1 MNWLV
6 LVIVATILDAIRI
19 FIDNYVSDYYF
30 KGRDSIA
37 QKYFYGICYIV
48 TVAPLLIIFGADI
61 LSAGIWSILL
71 FILSGFMHGLS
82 GIPYFKAL
90 EIDNSTNMGIFIQ
103 LAPVLYL
110 VLGWMFLGETF
121 SPLQLVAIAVILLA
135 PILIVVTTR
144 KRSRKIR
151 LRAVFY
157 SFIYVL
163 IAVVSNLIFV
173 QANTNGPGLIPEI
186 ALVLVGKALA
196 NFAIIL
202 ARPKYRKRFKT
213 IAKASHYKVLR
224 PMICNHVV
232 GFIKEFAYRGALVMA
247 PAVAVA
253 SAASDSVTPV
263 VIFFLGIVLSIIWP
277 NFGRENLKRKNVIV
291 HLIATVLVVAGIVM
305 LQF

>member
-6 LVIVATILDAIRI
+6 LVIVATILDATRI

-48 TVAPLLIIFGADI
+48 TVTPLLVIFGADI
-61 LSAGIWSILL
+61 FSAGIWSILL
-71 FILSGFMHGLS
+71 FILSGFLHGIS

-90 EIDNSTNMGIFIQ
+90 ELDNSTNMGIFIQ

-135 PILIVVTTR
+135 PILIVITTR

-163 IAVVSNLIFV
+163 IAVISNLIFV
-173 QANTNGPGLIPEI
+173 QANADGPGLIPEI
-186 ALVLVGKALA
+186 SLVLVGKALA
-196 NFAIIL
+196 NFAIVFS
-202 ARPKYRKRFKT
+202 RPKYRKRFKY
-213 IAKASHYKVLR
+213 IAKTSHYKVLR
-224 PMICNHVV
+224 PMICNHIV

-263 VIFFLGIVLSIIWP
+263 VIFFFGIVLSIIWP
-277 NFGRENLKRKNVIV
+277 NFGRENLSRKNVII
-291 HLIATVLVVAGIVM
+291 HLAATVLVVAGIVM